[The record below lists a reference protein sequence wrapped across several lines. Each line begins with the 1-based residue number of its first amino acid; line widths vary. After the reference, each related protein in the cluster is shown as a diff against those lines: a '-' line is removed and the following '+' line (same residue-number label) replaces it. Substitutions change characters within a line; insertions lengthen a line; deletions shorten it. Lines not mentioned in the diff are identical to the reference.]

1 MAAEDWVAVKPGA
14 VSPMNA
20 VRYSARD
27 RAMTSARPIPS
38 DLPRLRRL
46 GRTMAEMHV
55 QLRTEGDTPVR
66 KALSVGL
73 GTLVGCTPL
82 YGLHLP
88 LCAGLAKLFGLNLIR
103 TYLAAYVGNPLT
115 LPFLLYAE
123 LGVGNLLFGDS
134 WPALSFDE
142 LQLVNVWSLGR
153 NILVGSVALG
163 LVLGAVFAVI
173 AYAIGSRWEAPP
185 LRALLIE
192 GASRRYVEAG
202 IFHWEVVRGKLKGD
216 PIYFALLE
224 SGLLP
229 REGLLVDLGCG
240 RGILLSLLA
249 TARQL
254 RREGKWSAPRSPP
267 AELALAGVELRPRIA
282 AVAAGALGADAE
294 IRVADLTGYT
304 PPPCR
309 AVVLLDVLHY
319 LDPADQTGLLA
330 RSAAALAPGGVL
342 ILRDADAGLGWRFFL
357 TRVGERLAALAR
369 GQGRRRFHYRRAD
382 AWGELLRSLGLE
394 VTSTPMWDGTPFG
407 NVLVVGR
414 KAD

>member
-1 MAAEDWVAVKPGA
+1 
-14 VSPMNA
+14 
-20 VRYSARD
+20 
-27 RAMTSARPIPS
+27 MTSVRPTS
-38 DLPRLRRL
+38 SADLPRRRL
-46 GRTMAEMHV
+46 GRTIAEMHV

-249 TARQL
+249 AARQL

-294 IRVADLTGYT
+294 IRVADLD
-304 PPPCR
+304 R
-309 AVVLLDVLHY
+309 LH
-319 LDPADQTGLLA
+319 
-330 RSAAALAPGGVL
+330 AAAVPRGGAPRRPPL
-342 ILRDADAGLGWRFFL
+342 P
-357 TRVGERLAALAR
+357 
-369 GQGRRRFHYRRAD
+369 GRRRPGRPPRPLRGGAGAGWRPDRARRRRRPRLAILCHPRRRAARRPGARPAGGGVSTTAGPTPGASCSAVS
-382 AWGELLRSLGLE
+382 AWR
-394 VTSTPMWDGTPFG
+394 
-407 NVLVVGR
+407 
-414 KAD
+414 